1 MAKPDLKS
9 FFQPANI
16 RWILFAAV
24 ICFVYFFAIGAIPL
38 LGPDEPRYA
47 QVAREMFERGD
58 WVTPT
63 LGGYNWFEK
72 PALLYWLQIASYYI
86 FGVSEFSARL
96 GPALCGLLTVL
107 GLYLFGRRLFEN
119 ERFANYLAI
128 ISASTIGLLVFSRG
142 ASFDIILT
150 FTVTG
155 ALLCF
160 FLAQKSGESGDSEE
174 KEEFGF
180 YAGFYIFIGL
190 ALLAKGLIG
199 LVLPFGVIAFYF
211 LLTRQFFP
219 VKFLISLSWG
229 ILITLMIAAIW
240 YGPVYLRNGRPFVR
254 EFIVNHH
261 FARYLST
268 VHAHPQPFYFFW
280 LVLPA
285 LTFPW
290 LPFFLSALWRSWKW
304 NFRKPETP
312 LDRMRLFALAW
323 ILFPLLFFSASGS
336 KLPGYIL
343 PALPACCLLI
353 ADVTVQFVGTS
364 KLRAY
369 FVKSTAL
376 ITFACVIIALQ
387 SYVPGLV
394 KNDTVKYVLADADAR
409 GYQRAQVINLH
420 DTFHSAEFYAAGRLI
435 RNMNDGRQKKFEG
448 VGDIFRAYQDPLSVD
463 VNHKVELPALVLV
476 PPAHINELTD
486 NPWFNAT
493 VLSSNKEFL
502 LVSLDSAK
510 Q

>member
-1 MAKPDLKS
+1 MAKPESKS
-9 FFQPANI
+9 LFHAGNI
-16 RWILFAAV
+16 QWILFAV
-24 ICFVYFFAIGAIPL
+24 IICAVYFFALGTIPL
-38 LGPDEPRYA
+38 VGPDEPRYA

-58 WVTPT
+58 WITPT

-72 PALLYWLQIASYYI
+72 PALLYWLQIVSYHI

-107 GLYLFGRRLFEN
+107 GLYLFGREKLFGDVCS
-119 ERFANYLAI
+119 ANWLGL

-142 ASFDIILT
+142 ASFDIVLT
-150 FTVTG
+150 FTVTA
-155 ALLCF
+155 ALICF
-160 FLAQKSGESGDSEE
+160 FLAEESADEE
-174 KEEFGF
+174 GFKF
-180 YAGFYIFIGL
+180 YAAFYVFVGL
-190 ALLAKGLIG
+190 ALLAKGLVGI
-199 LVLPFGVIAFYF
+199 VLPFGVIGFYF

-219 VKFLISLSWG
+219 VKFLVSLSWG
-229 ILITLMIAAIW
+229 IIVTLVVAAVW
-240 YGPVYLRNGRPFVR
+240 YAPVYLRNGPLFVK
-254 EFIVNHH
+254 EFIINQH
-261 FARYLST
+261 FTRYLTT
-268 VHAHPQPFYFFW
+268 VHAHAQPFYFFL

-285 LTFPW
+285 LIFPW
-290 LPFFLSALWRSWKW
+290 LPFFFSALWRSKKW
-304 NFRKPETP
+304 NFRAPETP

-343 PALPACCLLI
+343 PALPACCLLG
-353 ADVTVQFVGTS
+353 ADVAAQFTGGS
-364 KLRAY
+364 KMRGWLI
-369 FVKSTAL
+369 KGTAL
-376 ITFACVIIALQ
+376 LTFAGVAVALWFF
-387 SYVPGLV
+387 VPGLV

-409 GYQRAQVINLH
+409 GYKGAQVINLH

-435 RNMNDGRQKKFEG
+435 RNMKDGKQKKFEG

-463 VNHKVELPALVLV
+463 VNKKVTLPALVLV

-493 VLSSNKEFL
+493 ILDSNKEFL

>member
-16 RWILFAAV
+16 RWILFALV
-24 ICFVYFFAIGAIPL
+24 ICAVYFFAIGTIPL
-38 LGPDEPRYA
+38 IGPDEPRYA

-72 PALLYWLQIASYYI
+72 PALLYWLQIVSYYI
-86 FGVSEFSARL
+86 FGVSEFSARF

-107 GLYLFGRRLFEN
+107 GLYLFGRKLFD

-128 ISASTIGLLVFSRG
+128 ISASTVGLLVFSRG
-142 ASFDIILT
+142 ASFDIVLT

-155 ALLCF
+155 ALVCF
-160 FLAQKSGESGDSEE
+160 FIANESPPNDEAE
-174 KEEFGF
+174 DDFGF
-180 YAGFYIFIGL
+180 FAGFYIFIGL

-199 LVLPFGVIAFYF
+199 IVLPFGVIAFYL

-219 VKFLISLSWG
+219 VKFLTSLSWG
-229 ILITLMIAAIW
+229 IVVTLMVAAVW

-254 EFIVNHH
+254 EFIINHH

-290 LPFFLSALWRSWKW
+290 LPFLFSALGRSWKW
-304 NFRKPETP
+304 NLRKPDSP
-312 LDRMRLFALAW
+312 VDKMRLFAVAW

-353 ADVTVQFVGTS
+353 ADVVVRFIGAS
-364 KLRAY
+364 RLRAWLI
-369 FVKSTAL
+369 KGTAL
-376 ITFACVIIALQ
+376 ATFACVIIALAFL
-387 SYVPGLV
+387 VPGLV

-409 GYQRAQVINLH
+409 GYNRAQVINLH

-435 RNMNDGRQKKFEG
+435 RNLKDGKQKKFEG
-448 VGDIFRAYQDPLSVD
+448 VGDIFRAWQDPLSID
-463 VNHKVELPALVLV
+463 VNHKVDLPALVLV
-476 PPAHINELTD
+476 PPAHLNELTD

-493 VLSSNKEFL
+493 VLASNEEFL